1 MSAENRLRAWM
12 TSALIGNQEDYAEFL
27 KLAAKLIRSYLMK
40 AIPTSQLHSKDIVED
55 LVQDVLISIHRKR
68 HTYRVDAPILP
79 WLFAIAKYRWIDYS
93 RMLKVRPELL
103 SWDAEEAEWEDESEP
118 HRRSEASQ
126 ELAGMLKNLSPQQQE
141 LIRLAKL
148 EELPLAE
155 IADRLQLSLSSV
167 KVGIHRAIEKMKK
180 MKGAR

>member
-1 MSAENRLRAWM
+1 MSAETRLRAWL
-12 TSALIGNQEDYAEFL
+12 TSALAGNDADYTEFL
-27 KLAAKLIRSYLMK
+27 KLSAKLIRAYLMK

-55 LVQDVLISIHRKR
+55 LVQDVLLAVHRKR
-68 HTYRVDAPILP
+68 HTYRVDSPVLP

-103 SWDAEEAEWEDESEP
+103 TWDAEEADWEDENDP

-126 ELAGMLKNLSPQQQE
+126 ELAGMLKTLSPQQQE

-155 IADRLQLSLSSV
+155 IAERLQLSLASV

-180 MKGAR
+180 TKGVR